1 MCPFRYLL
9 LAINSKTKRWWR
21 CAKLR
26 KIKNVLKREWK
37 KQIINF
43 LEFLFIQSR
52 AHEKSTQKE
61 QRKKIR
67 ILLKSRYAKRCFYNN
82 NMKKKKTSQIYCSIF
97 FCCFHPFFSGIH
109 REFLLANF
117 IDSQYL
123 YTLMEIISCSS
134 CPRLSLHCDLNI
146 KNLNNF
152 TVNIKKN

>member
-97 FCCFHPFFSGIH
+97 SAASILYLRHTSRISFS
-109 REFLLANF
+109 EFYWFSISLY
-117 IDSQYL
+117 IDGNYL
-123 YTLMEIISCSS
+123 MLILSS
-134 CPRLSLHCDLNI
+134 SLSPLWSEY
-146 KNLNNF
+146 
-152 TVNIKKN
+152 